1 MTEEE
6 RKALQQINNHENE
19 LRELRRDIHAL
30 AIIEIYH
37 ASGAVV
43 ASSQTPLTTTQLNE
57 CNSAKERFSRYAQ
70 RS

>member
-19 LRELRRDIHAL
+19 LRELGRDIHAL
-30 AIIEIYH
+30 AIIEKYH

-43 ASSQTPLTTTQLNE
+43 ASS
-57 CNSAKERFSRYAQ
+57 
-70 RS
+70 